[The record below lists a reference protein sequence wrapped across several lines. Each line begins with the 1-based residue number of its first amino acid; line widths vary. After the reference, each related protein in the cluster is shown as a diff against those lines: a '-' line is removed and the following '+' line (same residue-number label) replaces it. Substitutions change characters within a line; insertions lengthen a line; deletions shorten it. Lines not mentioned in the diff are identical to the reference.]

1 MGWWARE
8 LSSGGTDRGSLARGA
23 MHITTVPCLS
33 DNYAFLVR
41 SAGSPTAVVV
51 DPGQAGPVV
60 RALEA
65 AGVAL
70 GGILNTHHHWDHSGG
85 NEDLLRHFGEVPV
98 YAFGEDRR
106 SVPGQTVGLRDGEEF
121 EAAGVVFRALHVPGH
136 TLGGLAY
143 LSGDAVFTGDTL
155 FVAGCGRLF
164 EGTAEQMHASLT
176 EKLSALPDATRVFC
190 GHEYTVTNLRFAEQM
205 EPGNEAVHR
214 QLARAISQ
222 RKQGEVTVPST
233 IGEEKQTNPF
243 LRTDSDEIRSR
254 LSPAVDQTASASQV
268 FAALRAAKDRF

>member
-1 MGWWARE
+1 
-8 LSSGGTDRGSLARGA
+8 

-41 SAGSPTAVVV
+41 ADASGTAVVV

-60 RALEA
+60 RALEE
-65 AGVAL
+65 AGVGL
-70 GGILNTHHHWDHSGG
+70 GGILSTHHHWDHTGG

-106 SVPGQTVGLRDGEEF
+106 SVPGQTVELQDGQEF
-121 EAAGVVFRALHVPGH
+121 EAAGVVFRPLHVPGH

-143 LSGDAVFTGDTL
+143 LCEDAVFTGDTL

-164 EGTAEQMHASLT
+164 EGTAAQMHSSLT
-176 EKLSALPDATRVFC
+176 GKLAALPDATRIFC
-190 GHEYTVTNLRFAEQM
+190 GHEYTVTNLRFAEQV

-214 QLARAISQ
+214 KLARAIGQ
-222 RKQGEVTVPST
+222 RKQRQTTLPST
-233 IGEEKQTNPF
+233 MGEEKQTNPF
-243 LRTDSDEIRSR
+243 LRTDSSEIRSR
-254 LSPAVDQTASASQV
+254 LNPALDQSAPAEKV
-268 FAALRAAKDRF
+268 FAALRGAKDRF